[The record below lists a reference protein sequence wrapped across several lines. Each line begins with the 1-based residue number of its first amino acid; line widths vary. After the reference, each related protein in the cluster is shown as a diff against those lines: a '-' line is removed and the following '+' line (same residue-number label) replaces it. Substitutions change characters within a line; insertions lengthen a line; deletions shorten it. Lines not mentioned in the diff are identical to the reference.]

1 MVSDSGQRTAVLDS
15 GRRTADSRF
24 VRAVLLLSAVCCLL
38 SEPAWAAYSSRDLFI
53 PIFGRGAGGDG
64 RRYETAFT
72 LTNPSSNPVEVKL
85 SFMLAGRPNPK
96 PFTTSVQ
103 LAPRQ
108 TRRFDPVGAEL
119 LGAPAAFGAIRI
131 EAKIP
136 VLAHARLFS
145 TLPGE
150 PLARSVA
157 SSFNAIPQQFA
168 AGTGDSAILQGLGG
182 GTGFRYKIYVIET
195 TGQPLTFAFSLLDAN
210 GRAITTTHEYVSGH
224 EQRSWDIANPDA
236 VVVRVKGMN
245 GNGRVIVSGAQIAT
259 GSQDGTAYEMSFVTT
274 PRWRLPA
281 AEIAAYVAA
290 GAALI
295 VAIIFGRRSS

>member
-1 MVSDSGQRTAVLDS
+1 MYASVVKTIRVAL
-15 GRRTADSRF
+15 
-24 VRAVLLLSAVCCLL
+24 CLL
-38 SEPAWAAYSSRDLFI
+38 FAFATPLIAAYSSKDLFI
-53 PIFGRGAGGDG
+53 PIFGRGVGGDG

-72 LTNPSSNPVEVKL
+72 LTNPSSKSVDVRL

-103 LAPRQ
+103 LAQRQ

-131 EAKIP
+131 EAKTP

-145 TLPGE
+145 TLPNE
-150 PLARSVA
+150 PIARSVA
-157 SSFNAIPQQFA
+157 SSFNAIPEQFS

-182 GTGFRYKIYVIET
+182 GADFRYKIYVIET
-195 TGQPLTFAFSLLDAN
+195 TGQPLTFALSMLDAS

-224 EQRSWDIANPDA
+224 EQRSWDIANPAA

-245 GNGRVIVSGAQIAT
+245 GNGRVIVAGAQIAT

-295 VAIIFGRRSS
+295 VAIIFARRSS

>member
-1 MVSDSGQRTAVLDS
+1 MVLYASVVKTIRVAW
-15 GRRTADSRF
+15 
-24 VRAVLLLSAVCCLL
+24 CLL
-38 SEPAWAAYSSRDLFI
+38 FAFATPLIAAYSSKDLFI
-53 PIFGRGAGGDG
+53 PIFGRGVGGDG

-72 LTNPSSNPVEVKL
+72 LTNPSSKSADVKL

-96 PFTTSVQ
+96 PFTTSIH
-103 LAPRQ
+103 LTEKQ

-119 LGAPAAFGAIRI
+119 LGVPAAFGAVRI
-131 EAKIP
+131 EAKTP

-150 PLARSVA
+150 PVARSVA
-157 SSFNAIPQQFA
+157 SSFNAIPAQYA

-182 GTGFRYKIYVIET
+182 GTDFRYKIYVIET
-195 TGQPLTFAFSLLDAN
+195 TGQPLTFALSLLDAS

-224 EQRSWDIANPDA
+224 EQRSWEIANPGA

-245 GNGRVIVSGAQIAT
+245 GNGRVIVAGAQIAT
-259 GSQDGTAYEMSFVTT
+259 GSQDGTAYEMSFATG

-281 AEIAAYVAA
+281 GEIAAYVAA

-295 VAIIFGRRSS
+295 VAIILGRRSS